1 MEGRR
6 RHHTYKINGVYRTRE
21 QSVAAAR
28 RILAKKLIRAA
39 HA

>member
-1 MEGRR
+1 MEGEGRTIR
-6 RHHTYKINGVYRTRE
+6 IKSNGVYRTRQ
-21 QSVAAAR
+21 QSVAAGR